1 MMKKRIFSAVLLSAA
16 MFAPAALQ
24 ASAMAATA
32 SSAKSAGASATA
44 SSAKSA
50 NALVKASSAKSK
62 SSASRKTKFLDN
74 GYPFVQ
80 VPFTSV
86 KIAQNTF
93 WGARLKAAREVT
105 VPLAFSKCE
114 SEHRYKNFEM
124 AAYTLQH
131 PGHAGL
137 DTKEWDVSKFMGF
150 SFDDTDVYK
159 TIEGASYILQTYPD
173 KKMKAYIDSVLNVV
187 GAAQEPDGYLYT
199 ARTINPKH
207 PHGWSG
213 ATRWSKVEVLSHE
226 LYNLG
231 HMVDAACAHYQ
242 ATGSRKFLDIAKRY
256 ADCVIREVGP
266 QAGQHRVVPGHQIAE
281 MALARLYTLTGE
293 KKYLDEAKYFLDA
306 RGTTSIHDA
315 YSQSDKPILKQSE
328 AWGHAVRAGYMYA
341 GIADVAALTRDSDYI
356 KTIDRIWNNIVSK
369 KYYLTG
375 GVGARHAGEAFGADY
390 ELPNMTA
397 YNETCAAIAQVYL
410 NERMFLLHGESKYID
425 CLERTLYNGVISGMS
440 MDGGRFFYPNPLSS
454 DGKYKF
460 NADGTTTR
468 QPWFGCACCPSNL
481 SRFIPSLPGYL
492 YGVKDKD
499 IYVNLFAGNT
509 STIQVMGK
517 EVVLEETTEY
527 PWNGDIKIVVK
538 KSGVKGANLLVRI
551 PGWVRNQVVP
561 SDLYKYSDAE
571 QPAYSVSVNGK
582 AVEAD
587 LAANKGYLPVK
598 NIRKGDVIRIHFDMP
613 VRTVVANGKVADDRG
628 KVAVERGPLVY
639 CAEAVDN
646 DGAPVLRSVVAKN
659 PAFSV
664 IDGYS
669 ISNTETKGAPAFSVK
684 AIQTD
689 AQVLDQAADGK
700 VSVKNQKLTLIPY
713 YAWNHRGANQMNVWF
728 YQDLQVLE
736 K

>member
-1 MMKKRIFSAVLLSAA
+1 MRRFISAVILSAA
-16 MFAPAALQ
+16 VVMP
-24 ASAMAATA
+24 AMAQ
-32 SSAKSAGASATA
+32 KNG
-44 SSAKSA
+44 K
-50 NALVKASSAKSK
+50 ALS
-62 SSASRKTKFLDN
+62 N
-74 GYPFVQ
+74 GYPFTQ

-86 KIAQNTF
+86 KITPNTF
-93 WGARLKAAREVT
+93 WGARLQAARDVT

-131 PGHAGL
+131 PNHPGL
-137 DTKEWDVSKFMGF
+137 NTPEWDVSKFMGF

-173 KKMKAYIDSVLNVV
+173 KKLKAYIDSVLTVV

-199 ARTINPKH
+199 ARTINPQH
-207 PHGWSG
+207 PHSWSG
-213 ATRWSKVEVLSHE
+213 DKRWSKVEVLSHE

-242 ATGSRKFLDIAKRY
+242 ATGSDKFLNIAKRY
-256 ADCVIREVGP
+256 ADCVIKEVGP
-266 QAGQHRVVPGHQIAE
+266 KPGQATVVPGHQIAE

-293 KKYLDEAKYFLDA
+293 QKYLDQAKYFLDY
-306 RGTTSIHDA
+306 RGKTSIRDL
-315 YSQSDKPILKQSE
+315 YSQSDKPVVDQSE

-341 GIADVAALTRDSDYI
+341 GMADVAALTKDSSYI
-356 KTIDRIWNNIVSK
+356 KAIDRIWNNIVSR

-492 YGVKDKD
+492 YGVKDNN

-509 STIQVMGK
+509 STIKVGGK
-517 EVVLEETTEY
+517 DVVLEETTEY
-527 PWNGDIKIVVK
+527 PWDGDIKIVVK
-538 KSGVKGANLLVRI
+538 KNAAKGANLLVRI

-561 SDLYKYSDAE
+561 SDLYAYSDSE
-571 QPAYSVSVNGK
+571 KPAYRVSVNGK
-582 AVEAD
+582 SVD
-587 LAANKGYLPVK
+587 LDAIDKGYVPVK
-598 NIRKGDVIRIHFDMP
+598 NIKKGDVIRIHFDMP
-613 VRTVVANGKVADDRG
+613 VRTVVANKKVADDKGR
-628 KVAVERGPLVY
+628 VAVERGPLVY

-646 DGAPVLRSVVAKN
+646 QNEPVLRTVMSKK
-659 PAFSV
+659 PAFSLV
-664 IDGYS
+664 DSYS
-669 ISNTETKGAPAFSVK
+669 IANTETQGAPAFTVK
-684 AIQTD
+684 AIKTD
-689 AQVLDQAADGK
+689 AQILEETGNG
-700 VSVKNQKLTLIPY
+700 VSVKNQQLTLIPY
-713 YAWNHRGANQMNVWF
+713 YAWNHRGADQMNVWF
-728 YQDLQVLE
+728 IQNLSSLD